1 MGKNNESIQFDS
13 GKGKAYLLHEL
24 RHVWQLNNP
33 EWKEKYAKKDI
44 DIEVDSFEIQL
55 RFEELMGIKNDERE
69 IFKYLEEYAIKHKI
83 NPMRFKA
90 RFLWEQKKYNNP
102 ALKYTNRYNF
112 K

>member
-1 MGKNNESIQFDS
+1 M
-13 GKGKAYLLHEL
+13 
-24 RHVWQLNNP
+24 NNP

-83 NPMRFKA
+83 NPMQFKA